1 MYDLED
7 GMKKVFSFISG
18 MLTGAVVSGALV
30 LLLTPE
36 SGEGVRNT
44 LNEKIQR
51 TKSDIEIAAQQ
62 KRKELENE
70 LARLRQS

>member
-1 MYDLED
+1 
-7 GMKKVFSFISG
+7 MKKVFSFISG

>member
-1 MYDLED
+1 
-7 GMKKVFSFISG
+7 MKKVFSFISG
-18 MLTGAVVSGALV
+18 MLTGAVISGVLV

-44 LNEKIQR
+44 INEKIQR
-51 TKSDIEIAAQQ
+51 TKSDIEVAAQQ

>member
-1 MYDLED
+1 MYVLEV

-18 MLTGAVVSGALV
+18 MLTGAVISGVLV

-44 LNEKIQR
+44 INEKIQR
-51 TKSDIEIAAQQ
+51 TKSDIEVAAQQ